1 MRGVN
6 GGGGREGGLDRRRRF
21 ERMILA
27 EVVPFAGESGGKPRA
42 VQTLRLAGRRVLGSS
57 RDGRSLFPSPDPA
70 PSGTRCR
77 VFRSANNTAGP
88 ICPPARW
95 RLPAGPVFT
104 VQVYIIGIDKK
115 GGRWQGGGVVREGGR
130 RSGRLISPRHGAMAP
145 GPFFDIKPDGRQDA
159 ESGSQPGLARPDAQV
174 AGQVAAA
181 GDGRARAAG
190 QNESNRIQVDQ
201 GALRMVAK
209 AQGVGVQGR
218 FGVRQAWS
226 SHVKPRQAIQ
236 FKKIFGQTQSHRD
249 AEDGRSQ
256 MTVDAGIKLLA
267 QGCRGAEAL

>member
-21 ERMILA
+21 ERMILT

-42 VQTLRLAGRRVLGSS
+42 VQTLRLAGRRVLGSN

-88 ICPPARW
+88 ICPPARR

-104 VQVYIIGIDKK
+104 VQVYIIGIDKN

-130 RSGRLISPRHGAMAP
+130 RSGRLISTRHGAMAP

-159 ESGSQPGLARPDAQV
+159 ESGSQPGPARPDAQV

-190 QNESNRIQVDQ
+190 QNESNQIQINQ

-209 AQGVGVQGR
+209 AQGIGGQGR

-226 SHVKPRQAIQ
+226 SHVKP
-236 FKKIFGQTQSHRD
+236 FNLKKYLARHRVTETQRM
-249 AEDGRSQ
+249 G
-256 MTVDAGIKLLA
+256 
-267 QGCRGAEAL
+267 EAK